1 MSGATPS
8 LLRADTLLLTTSM
21 LFAVSGSSLEPI
33 QTVDASDTLS
43 LVSQQRGKVV
53 LLNFWA
59 TWCPPCIEEFPDIVA
74 VEKDYRDRGLVVISV
89 SADFPEKKES
99 ELRPFLEKHKPR
111 FPVYIMRTTDPNS
124 FVRKIDPEWTGTL
137 PSTFFFDREGKSSIK
152 RYSKMSREEIERI
165 LEALL
170 DEPKD

>member
-1 MSGATPS
+1 MPS
-8 LLRADTLLLTTSM
+8 LLRANTLFLATSIF
-21 LFAVSGSSLEPI
+21 FAVPGSSLETIRPA
-33 QTVDASDTLS
+33 DASDILK
-43 LVSQQRGKVV
+43 LISQQRGKVV

-59 TWCPPCIEEFPDIVA
+59 TWCPPCIEEFPDLVA
-74 VEKDYRDRGLVVISV
+74 VEKGYRDRGLVVISV

-99 ELRPFLEKHKPR
+99 KLRPFLEKHNPQ
-111 FPVYIMRTTDPNS
+111 FPVYIMRTTDPND

-137 PSTFFFDREGKSSIK
+137 PSTFFFDREGKRSIK